1 MVRNKPTLHD
11 VAKRAGVS
19 IATVSNVLN
28 YKSTELSDKTKEK
41 VLGAIDDL
49 NYEPN
54 QFARS
59 LKTGQS
65 NMIAFIVPDQNPF
78 FTELLTE
85 ISDECQ
91 KHQLHVA
98 VVSSE
103 ENEDKQKA
111 LIESFIAQNVSA
123 IILVPVNSKFKL
135 KKEWLNTPIM
145 TLDRELESMQLPSI
159 TVNNEEAAY
168 TATQRLIS
176 SKSTDIGLLLANPNI
191 STTTERRQGY
201 ARALS
206 DNHIEVNHNIIFYS
220 DQQLGTDAQ
229 IKSGYEATKTLIGEN
244 IKAIVATNHLLLL
257 GALQAIKEGGK
268 VITKDV
274 IIVGFDDSYWNEI
287 YAPKLTVVSQP
298 VKTMG
303 KEAGKMIYRMIRGE
317 KNESIKLSTKLVI
330 RESCEFR

>member
-1 MVRNKPTLHD
+1 
-11 VAKRAGVS
+11 
-19 IATVSNVLN
+19 
-28 YKSTELSDKTKEK
+28 
-41 VLGAIDDL
+41 
-49 NYEPN
+49 
-54 QFARS
+54 
-59 LKTGQS
+59 S

-191 STTTERRQGY
+191 STTTE
-201 ARALS
+201 
-206 DNHIEVNHNIIFYS
+206 
-220 DQQLGTDAQ
+220 
-229 IKSGYEATKTLIGEN
+229 
-244 IKAIVATNHLLLL
+244 
-257 GALQAIKEGGK
+257 
-268 VITKDV
+268 
-274 IIVGFDDSYWNEI
+274 
-287 YAPKLTVVSQP
+287 
-298 VKTMG
+298 
-303 KEAGKMIYRMIRGE
+303 
-317 KNESIKLSTKLVI
+317 
-330 RESCEFR
+330 